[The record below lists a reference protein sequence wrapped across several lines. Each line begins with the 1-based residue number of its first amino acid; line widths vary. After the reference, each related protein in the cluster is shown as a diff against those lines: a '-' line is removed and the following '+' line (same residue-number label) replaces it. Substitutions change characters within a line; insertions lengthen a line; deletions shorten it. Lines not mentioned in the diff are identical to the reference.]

1 MKLENEK
8 QERFCH
14 GIVDG
19 KNARDAYLEAGFAC
33 SRETAKTNAS
43 RLLKEEHIQ
52 QRIGELK
59 GWRDERIAISRKMF
73 EENLAKE
80 IEKQVDKFVVD
91 INWITAELVDT
102 HKVAKE
108 RGDIAGRCR
117 ALELLGKSRGMFV
130 DRTENSNVNYAV
142 SDEPM
147 SPEQWAQKY
156 AEQKTDKPH

>member
-1 MKLENEK
+1 MKLED
-8 QERFCH
+8 ERWELFCQ

-19 KNARDAYLEAGFAC
+19 KHAVDAYLDAGFEC

-43 RLLKEEHIQ
+43 RFRKDERIV
-52 QRIGELK
+52 QRIGELQ
-59 GWRDERIAISRKMF
+59 GWRDERIAISKKMF

-102 HKVAKE
+102 HQVAKE

-147 SPEQWAQKY
+147 SPEQWVQKY
-156 AEQKTDKPH
+156 AEQKPDKSH